1 MTAFRRELR
10 QYIALRRALGT
21 RLQEPAATLERF
33 LDFLERQKAQF
44 ITSELALPLGDAT
57 ARCTTRHMG
66 SPVGHGKRICF
77 MAQHD
82 RLAHSGS
89 TTSAPAVAPTAP

>member
-1 MTAFRRELR
+1 MTALRRELR

-33 LDFLERQKAQF
+33 LDFLEREKAQF
-44 ITSELALPLGDAT
+44 ITSELALRWAMQPQGVQQG
-57 ARCTTRHMG
+57 HMG

-77 MAQHD
+77 VAQHD

-89 TTSAPAVAPTAP
+89 TTSAPAVAPTAQ